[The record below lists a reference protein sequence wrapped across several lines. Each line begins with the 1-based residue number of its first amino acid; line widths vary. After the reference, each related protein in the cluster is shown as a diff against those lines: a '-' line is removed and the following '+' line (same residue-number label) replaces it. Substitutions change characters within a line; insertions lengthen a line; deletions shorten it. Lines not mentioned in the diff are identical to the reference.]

1 MFKCSKAFKVFNPF
15 KGVHAV
21 QLVHSCSFLFTFP
34 DYMLYFYNMSIDK
47 SQDRIFKALSDGRRR
62 QILDLLKDEP
72 KTTGS
77 ICDHFE
83 ELDRCTVMQ
92 HLGVLE
98 KAGLIIVKKEGRF
111 RWNYLDVVPI
121 REIYDRW
128 INQYASPSVEL
139 LTRMKSDIES
149 ESI

>member
-1 MFKCSKAFKVFNPF
+1 MRESHCYRLHPGPILLQF
-15 KGVHAV
+15 V
-21 QLVHSCSFLFTFP
+21 QLFVPSVLPPFFWVE
-34 DYMLYFYNMSIDK
+34 YMLYFYNMSREE
-47 SQDRIFKALSDGRRR
+47 SHDRIFKALSDGRRR

-77 ICDHFE
+77 ICDHFNE
-83 ELDRCTVMQ
+83 IDRCTVMQ

-128 INQYASPSVEL
+128 INQYASPSVEI
-139 LTRMKSDIES
+139 LTRLKQDLDPT
-149 ESI
+149 